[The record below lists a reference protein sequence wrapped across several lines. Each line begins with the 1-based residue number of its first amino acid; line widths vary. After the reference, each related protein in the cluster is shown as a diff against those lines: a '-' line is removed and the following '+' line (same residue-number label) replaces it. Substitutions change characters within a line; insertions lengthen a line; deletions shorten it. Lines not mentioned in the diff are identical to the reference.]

1 MWLIGPPSA
10 GVGWPR
16 HSKRLAM
23 DEVISKLTPQ
33 QALEVVMRLSDKGGA
48 IRDAVVAEAGN
59 VLSEIDLDQTA
70 DEVSFVLDSVDVQDC
85 WNRAGRSRDGY
96 TSPEE
101 AAVELVE
108 EQLQPYFDQAGRYHD
123 LGMTEVEATYCR
135 GVIVGI
141 YRYEHE
147 SKSEFRE
154 WSVDIPLECAG
165 NLLTRW
171 RERNQNSAFNAAM
184 DAFIRDR
191 CPNWTRYLLRTGR
204 RC

>member
-1 MWLIGPPSA
+1 MYDVL
-10 GVGWPR
+10 
-16 HSKRLAM
+16 
-23 DEVISKLTPQ
+23 SKLTPQ

-70 DEVSFVLDSVDVQDC
+70 DEVFFVLDSVDVQDC

-171 RERNQNSAFNAAM
+171 RERNQYSAFNAAM

-191 CPNWTRYLLRTGR
+191 CPNWTRYLLRTGT

>member
-191 CPNWTRYLLRTGR
+191 CPNWARYLLRTGG